1 MPSEAF
7 QTAFAAF
14 GHLKTPSF
22 PRRRESEYIRT
33 ETCIPSFPRKRESKE
48 TVLSDKF
55 PHRQV

>member
-14 GHLKTPSF
+14 GHLKIPSF

-33 ETCIPSFPRKRESKE
+33 ETCIPSFPRRRESSA
-48 TVLSDKF
+48 LSF
-55 PHRQV
+55 SYLE